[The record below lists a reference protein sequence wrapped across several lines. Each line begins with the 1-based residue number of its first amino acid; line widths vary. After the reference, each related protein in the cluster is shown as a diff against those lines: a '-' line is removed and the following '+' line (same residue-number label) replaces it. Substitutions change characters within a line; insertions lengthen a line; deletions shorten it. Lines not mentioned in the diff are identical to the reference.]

1 MLEGRKGKMTRV
13 LNDFSV
19 SSSKAKDGLDWSSV
33 MVPGIWGNEKTEI
46 KVYVSGCK
54 KMRLD
59 RQNSTRPIVFLCPTM
74 GF

>member
-1 MLEGRKGKMTRV
+1 MLEGRKGKITRA

-33 MVPGIWGNEKTEI
+33 IVPGIWGNEVTEI
-46 KVYVSGCK
+46 RVCVLGCK
-54 KMRLD
+54 KKGLD
-59 RQNSTRPIVFLCPTM
+59 RQNSTWPIVFLCPTM